1 MMGAFIPTVIVS
13 LVMLLTPDP
22 NKNAIFD
29 KADAEPKVEALELEA
44 KH

>member
-29 KADAEPKVEALELEA
+29 KEEAPVSQAEIEAEA
-44 KH
+44 GH